1 MIRLKVDPSAV
12 DAEVIAPALDAL
24 RRGGVVAVPTE
35 TFYGLAAD
43 PRSARA
49 VQAVFA
55 LKRRAPDQPLPL
67 IAADLA
73 QVVDHVGTMTPLALR
88 LAALGWPGPLTLI
101 IPAAAALCKDVHLAT
116 GKVAVRV
123 PADAVARALAAAAG
137 HALTSTSANI
147 SGEPPPTTADQVA
160 RALGDR
166 LDVLIDA
173 GPTPGGRPSTIV
185 DATGDAPVLLRAGAI
200 AWERVL
206 EFSRSA

>member
-12 DAEVIAPALDAL
+12 DPEAIAPAVDAL
-24 RRGGVVAVPTE
+24 RRGGVVVFPTE
-35 TFYGLAAD
+35 TFYGVAAD

-73 QVVDHVGTMTPLALR
+73 QILDHVGTMTPLALR
-88 LAALGWPGPLTLI
+88 LAARGWPGPLTLV
-101 IPAAAALCKDVHLAT
+101 IPASAALCQDVHLAT

-123 PADAVARALAAAAG
+123 PADAIARVLASRAG

-147 SGEPPPTTADQVA
+147 SGEPPPSTPDQVV
-160 RALGDR
+160 RSFGER

-173 GPTPGGRPSTIV
+173 GRTPGGLPSTIV
-185 DATGDAPVLLRAGAI
+185 DAAGDAPVLVRAGAI